1 MDINGIFNPQNR
13 FWSFM
18 EKIMNLCAISFLWL
32 LFSLPLVTAG
42 ASTVALFQ
50 YTLKLTRD
58 EEGYIW
64 RTFFRGFK
72 KNFVQATVL
81 WIGMAAAGAFLVFDL
96 YCCQFMPVPGA
107 VKWAVRVALASL
119 IFVYLLT
126 SLYIL
131 PLVAFFHTT
140 VKRAVAHSFIMAMG
154 HLYFSVT
161 VLVVYAIAG
170 VITYF
175 VPVLFMVWFTLA
187 SYVASHLFGFVFRKY
202 VESDEEAQNEE

>member
-1 MDINGIFNPQNR
+1 MDLNGIFDPQNR

-50 YTLKLTRD
+50 YTLKLARD

-64 RTFFRGFK
+64 RTFFKGFK
-72 KNFVQATVL
+72 KNFFQATAL
-81 WIGMAAAGAFLVFDL
+81 WVGMIAAGCFLVFDL
-96 YCCQFMPVPGA
+96 YCCQFMPVPSA
-107 VKWAVRVALASL
+107 AMWVVRVVIISL

-126 SLYIL
+126 CLYIF

-140 VKRAVAHSFIMAMG
+140 VKKAVVHSFIMAMG
-154 HLYFSVT
+154 NLHVSVT
-161 VLVVYAIAG
+161 VLVIYGIAG

-175 VPVLFMVWFTLA
+175 APGIFMVWFALA
-187 SYVASHLFGFVFRKY
+187 SYVASRLFDHVFRKY
-202 VESDEEAQNEE
+202 VEADEDGEESE